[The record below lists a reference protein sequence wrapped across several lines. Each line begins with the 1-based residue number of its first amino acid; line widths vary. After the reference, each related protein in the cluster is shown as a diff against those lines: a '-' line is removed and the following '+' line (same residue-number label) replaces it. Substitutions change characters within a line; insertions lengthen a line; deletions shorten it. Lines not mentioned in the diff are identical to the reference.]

1 MKQIQSLHDREP
13 GAMEVWFM
21 THPPTSERVILLKE
35 ELDALTSQDKDIT
48 KRKIERNE
56 YISLLDGMVTGE
68 WNGKE
73 LVEGERYYNK
83 EFLLSITLPDK
94 WQVQINNKDYTAV
107 FFDPK
112 KETLAYF
119 DIQALRKRK
128 STEIYYNELVELLL
142 KKGLKPVSEAPGSKK
157 LSHGAMPGIFY
168 GSSSS
173 AGPFIAQLMAFT
185 RDDKGYYILGF
196 GKKESFEINQPIFES
211 MVNGMEFISQEKA
224 SKINPPRMRIHMV
237 SSGDTWEKITSN
249 YYNSSREKGKLA
261 EYNGMD
267 DKKEPVS
274 GVLLKIPPSL
284 RYN

>member
-1 MKQIQSLHDREP
+1 
-13 GAMEVWFM
+13 
-21 THPPTSERVILLKE
+21 
-35 ELDALTSQDKDIT
+35 
-48 KRKIERNE
+48 
-56 YISLLDGMVTGE
+56 
-68 WNGKE
+68 
-73 LVEGERYYNK
+73 
-83 EFLLSITLPDK
+83 
-94 WQVQINNKDYTAV
+94 
-107 FFDPK
+107 
-112 KETLAYF
+112 
-119 DIQALRKRK
+119 
-128 STEIYYNELVELLL
+128 
-142 KKGLKPVSEAPGSKK
+142 
-157 LSHGAMPGIFY
+157 MPGIFY